1 MDDLQ
6 DVLEDRLD
14 EVQQQ
19 ARESEAKTL
28 DTLGALDSKIDKLTH
43 VQEQQTKMH
52 TAQFMDLQE
61 GTTKARGKIHEFE
74 RDIERLR
81 VECRTAIHQLRQ
93 ELDGSFRNEMEKIK
107 DNELAS
113 ITHQLSEI
121 ESGKNKKL
129 TVSMRTMLEASV
141 QEIRQE
147 FGQRIEEENNL
158 LKSEILDQAVR
169 IIRICDGTCAE
180 LNHSLQ
186 GLEEKLKGLTKDAE
200 GKSAGMTEAL
210 EKRIES
216 EIKELD
222 TNIRELDTKL
232 TSLDNVVQHHA
243 RRREKLESVKKE
255 MEEQGN
261 ELAVQKST
269 LEAQQIAT
277 QQLLQGVQEIRLAKE
292 KGDSQI
298 QAIWSKSDQNIDRL
312 RSKVGVLEGNG
323 DLLRIQSARM
333 AKYLEDPV

>member
-1 MDDLQ
+1 MEMRIDSKMDGIT
-6 DVLEDRLD
+6 
-14 EVQQQ
+14 QQ
-19 ARESEAKTL
+19 ARESNAKMIDNFVTL
-28 DTLGALDSKIDKLTH
+28 DAKMGKLAQ
-43 VQEQQTKMH
+43 VQEQQAKMQS
-52 TAQFMDLQE
+52 ARILELQQD
-61 GTTKARGKIHEFE
+61 TTKARGQLLAQE

-81 VECRTAIHQLRQ
+81 AEGHTANHQLRH
-93 ELDGSFRNEMEKIK
+93 EVDSSFRNELEKIK

-121 ESGKNKKL
+121 ESGKNKRLK
-129 TVSMRTMLEASV
+129 VSIRTMLEASV

-147 FGQRIEEENNL
+147 FGQRIEEESNL
-158 LKSEILDQAVR
+158 IKSEILDQAVR
-169 IIRICDGTCAE
+169 IIRNCDGTCAE
-180 LNHSLQ
+180 LNHSLE
-186 GLEEKLKGLTKDAE
+186 GLEEKLKGLTRDAE

-222 TNIRELDTKL
+222 TNRREQDTKL

-243 RRREKLESVKKE
+243 RRREKLESVMKE

-277 QQLLQGVQEIRLAKE
+277 QQLLQGVQKIRLAKE

-298 QAIWSKSDQNIDRL
+298 QGIWSESDQNIGRL
-312 RSKVGVLEGNG
+312 RSKIGVLESNG
-323 DLLRIQSARM
+323 DLLRIKLARM